1 MKKIYY
7 YSALAAENYGFK
19 IAEDPYGNNIK
30 FTGTVSESNPSE
42 YEWDDKIVIGV
53 FESENIKLLE
63 TVAPKTNREKIEEQ
77 FNLIHKDKKPEQILE
92 ESFNR
97 TTNIIDKEK
106 KQMEE
111 DQREKILAIRAIYN
125 IVSPKPSLRF
135 KK

>member
-19 IAEDPYGNNIK
+19 IAEDPYGNKIK
-30 FTGTVSESNPSE
+30 FTGLVSENNPCE
-42 YEWDDKIVIGV
+42 YQWDDKLIIGI
-53 FESENIKLLE
+53 FESEEIKLLE
-63 TVAPKTNREKIEEQ
+63 VVTPKTNREKIEEQ
-77 FNLIHKDKKPEQILE
+77 FNLINKD
-92 ESFNR
+92 
-97 TTNIIDKEK
+97 K

-111 DQREKILAIRAIYN
+111 DQSAKFLAIRVIYN

>member
-106 KQMEE
+106 NKWKKIK
-111 DQREKILAIRAIYN
+111 EK
-125 IVSPKPSLRF
+125 KF
-135 KK
+135 